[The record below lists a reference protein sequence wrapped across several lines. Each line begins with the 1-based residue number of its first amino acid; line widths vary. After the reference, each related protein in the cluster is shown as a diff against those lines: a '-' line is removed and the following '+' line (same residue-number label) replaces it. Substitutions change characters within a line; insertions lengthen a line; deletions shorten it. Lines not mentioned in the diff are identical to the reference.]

1 MIKSFS
7 HKGLRLLF
15 ESGSKRGVPSK
26 LADKINRR
34 LDALDAAVH
43 LFDLRLPGFDLH
55 ELKGDRKGTW
65 SISLTGNWRITFRF
79 RAGDASDVDL
89 EDYH

>member
-1 MIKSFS
+1 MIKGFR

-15 ESGSKRGVPSK
+15 ESGSKKGVPSK
-26 LADKINRR
+26 LAEKIVRR

-43 LFDLRLPGFDLH
+43 ILDLHLPGFDLH

-65 SISLTGNWRITFRF
+65 SIGLTGNWRITFRF
-79 RAGDASDVDL
+79 KAGDAFDVNL